1 MESCKNC
8 KALLPSHLIMLYCP
22 ECGITII
29 NIEKRTEKKKFRKQ
43 GKVSIKRQILLTILP
58 LLLFVTSYKI
68 FKLRKTVLIYTILSI
83 GSFLYLA
90 LFFHSYMPPIFYPDD
105 SKNHNLNP
113 LLFIS
118 SYFTISFWNPPSV
131 DMVYFIISFWI
142 LPSIVMVY
150 FITKWSKLWNKK
162 IAFIESFK

>member
-1 MESCKNC
+1 MNSCKNC

-58 LLLFVTSYKI
+58 LLLFVASYRI
-68 FKLRKTVLIYTILSI
+68 FKLRKTVLIYAILSI
-83 GSFLYLA
+83 GSFLYLT
-90 LFFHSYMPPIFYPDD
+90 LFFHYYMLPIFYPDD
-105 SKNHNLNP
+105 YYQIYYLYP
-113 LLFIS
+113 LFSIF
-118 SYFTISFWNPPSV
+118 YFSIPFWILPSV
-131 DMVYFIISFWI
+131 VMVYFII
-142 LPSIVMVY
+142 
-150 FITKWSKLWNKK
+150 KWSKLWNKK